1 MIKVDDK
8 SCISGIRKY
17 NSKSHG
23 AKKIM
28 PTVMR
33 ALKLYGPK
41 LENSSLLWS
50 PPYNLQKL
58 ISRRCTGSTDL
69 LAL

>member
-41 LENSSLLWS
+41 LENSSL
-50 PPYNLQKL
+50 
-58 ISRRCTGSTDL
+58 I
-69 LAL
+69 